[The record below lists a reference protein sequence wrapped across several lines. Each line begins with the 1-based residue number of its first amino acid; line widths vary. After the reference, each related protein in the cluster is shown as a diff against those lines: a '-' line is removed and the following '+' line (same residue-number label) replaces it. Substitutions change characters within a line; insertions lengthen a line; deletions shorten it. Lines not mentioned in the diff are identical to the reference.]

1 MLQQAKNPAI
11 DGAQFKL
18 HELTL
23 FFVMAEKIMLNI
35 SRFARI

>member
-1 MLQQAKNPAI
+1 MLQQTKNLAI
-11 DGAQFKL
+11 DGAQFWL

-23 FFVMAEKIMLNI
+23 FFVLVEKSMLNI